1 MVLGG
6 ICKKMS
12 IVTHLMRAKG
22 TDEAKAGTSMTSNA
36 YEVCGSSK
44 RLLLD
49 FKLSC
54 CELTSK
60 SLTDLAPALPGLQT
74 CESRDEPLRPSRPG
88 SIVAKLAAC
97 PSPKKR
103 ESSWCLW
110 VFCRW

>member
-44 RLLLD
+44 TATTR
-49 FKLSC
+49 F
-54 CELTSK
+54 
-60 SLTDLAPALPGLQT
+60 
-74 CESRDEPLRPSRPG
+74 
-88 SIVAKLAAC
+88 
-97 PSPKKR
+97 
-103 ESSWCLW
+103 
-110 VFCRW
+110 